1 VNTVNVS
8 KERRLARKKRQVRV
22 RKKVTG
28 STERPRLCIFRSSKH
43 IYAQIIEDVSGKTL
57 VTASTVAKG
66 AAESVKYSGNVEAA
80 KLVGKQIAEKALAQD
95 IKQVVFDR
103 NGFLYHGRVK
113 ALADAAREA
122 GLTF

>member
-1 VNTVNVS
+1 MNIS
-8 KERRLARKKRQVRV
+8 KERRVARKKRQVRV
-22 RKKVTG
+22 RTKITG
-28 STERPRLCIFRSSKH
+28 SVERPRLCVFRSAKH

-57 VTASTVAKG
+57 LAASTVAKG
-66 AAESVKYSGNVEAA
+66 TADNLKNSGNVEAA

>member
-1 VNTVNVS
+1 VNIS
-8 KERRLARKKRQVRV
+8 KDRRVARKKRQSRV
-22 RKKVTG
+22 RKKITG
-28 STERPRLCIFRSSKH
+28 SVERPRLCVFRTSKH
-43 IYAQIIEDVSGKTL
+43 IYAQIIEDVTGNTL
-57 VTASTVAKG
+57 VTASTVSK
-66 AAESVKYSGNVEAA
+66 ESSDSVKYSGNVEAA
-80 KLVGKQIAEKALAQD
+80 KEIGKKIAEKALAKD

>member
-1 VNTVNVS
+1 VKTVNVS

-22 RKKVTG
+22 RKKLTG
-28 STERPRLCIFRSSKH
+28 SVERPRLCVFRSSKH
-43 IYAQIIEDVSGKTL
+43 IYAQIIEDVNGKTL
-57 VTASTVAKG
+57 AAASTVCKDVTD
-66 AAESVKYSGNVEAA
+66 SVKYSGNVEAA
-80 KLVGKQIAEKALAQD
+80 KQVGKKIAEKALAQD

>member
-1 VNTVNVS
+1 MDVS
-8 KERRLARKKRQVRV
+8 KARRYARKKRQVRV
-22 RKKVTG
+22 RKKVSG
-28 STERPRLCIFRSSKH
+28 STERPRLCVFRSTKH

-57 VTASTVAKG
+57 AAASTVAKD
-66 AAESVKYSGNVEAA
+66 AKDSKYGGNVEAA

-103 NGFLYHGRVK
+103 NGYLYHGRIK

>member
-1 VNTVNVS
+1 MKTVNIS
-8 KERRLARKKRQVRV
+8 KERRVARKKRQSRV
-22 RKKVTG
+22 RNKITG
-28 STERPRLCIFRSSKH
+28 SVERPRLCVFRTSKH
-43 IYAQIIEDVSGKTL
+43 IYAQIIEDVTGNTL
-57 VTASTVAKG
+57 VTASTVTKG
-66 AAESVKYSGNVEAA
+66 AGDSVKYSGNVEAA
-80 KLVGKQIAEKALAQD
+80 KVIGKQIAEKALAKD

>member
-1 VNTVNVS
+1 MNIS

-22 RKKVTG
+22 RKKVNG
-28 STERPRLCIFRSSKH
+28 SIERPRLCVFRSTKH
-43 IYAQIIEDVSGKTL
+43 IYAQIIEDVTGKTL
-57 VTASTVAKG
+57 VAASTVAKD
-66 AAESVKYSGNVEAA
+66 ADKKYGGNVEAA
-80 KLVGKQIAEKALAQD
+80 KLVGKQIAEKALAKD

>member
-1 VNTVNVS
+1 MNAS
-8 KERRLARKKRQVRV
+8 IQRRLSRKTRQARV

-28 STERPRLCIFRSSKH
+28 TLERPRLCIFRSSKH
-43 IYAQIIEDVSGKTL
+43 IYAQIIEDESGKTL
-57 VTASTVAKG
+57 AAASTAAKD
-66 AAESVKYSGNVEAA
+66 ASDTIKNSGNLEAA
-80 KLVGKQIAEKALAQD
+80 KEVGKQIAEKALAKD

>member
-1 VNTVNVS
+1 MNIS
-8 KERRLARKKRQVRV
+8 KERRVARKKRQSRV

-28 STERPRLCIFRSSKH
+28 SVERPRLCVFRTSKH
-43 IYAQIIEDVSGKTL
+43 IYAQIIEDVTGNTL
-57 VTASTVAKG
+57 AAASTIAKG
-66 AAESVKYSGNVEAA
+66 IEDSVKYSGNVEAA
-80 KLVGKQIAEKALAQD
+80 KLVGKKIAEKALAND

>member
-1 VNTVNVS
+1 MKVS
-8 KERRLARKKRQVRV
+8 KERRLARKKRQSRV
-22 RKKVTG
+22 RKKIVG
-28 STERPRLCIFRSSKH
+28 SLERPRLCVFRSSRH
-43 IYAQIIEDVSGKTL
+43 IYAQIVEDASGKTL
-57 VTASTVAKG
+57 AAASTVAEG
-66 AAESVKYSGNVEAA
+66 LDDSVKYSGNVEAA
-80 KLVGKQIAEKALAQD
+80 KLVGKKIAEKALAND

>member
-1 VNTVNVS
+1 MNIS
-8 KERRLARKKRQVRV
+8 KARRLARKKRQVRV

-28 STERPRLCIFRSSKH
+28 SVERPRLCIFRSTKH
-43 IYAQIIEDVSGKTL
+43 IYAQIIEDVTGKTL
-57 VTASTVAKG
+57 AAASTVAKD
-66 AAESVKYSGNVEAA
+66 ADAKYGGNVEAA
-80 KLVGKQIAEKALAQD
+80 KLVGKQIAEKALAKD

>member
-1 VNTVNVS
+1 VNAS
-8 KERRLARKKRQVRV
+8 IQRRLSRKTRQARV

-28 STERPRLCIFRSSKH
+28 TLERPRLCIFRSSKH
-43 IYAQIIEDVSGKTL
+43 IYAQIIEDDSGQTL
-57 VTASTVAKG
+57 VAASTAAKD
-66 AAESVKYSGNVEAA
+66 ASDTIKNSGNREAA
-80 KLVGKQIAEKALAQD
+80 KEIGKKIAEKALAKD
-95 IKQVVFDR
+95 IKKVVFDR